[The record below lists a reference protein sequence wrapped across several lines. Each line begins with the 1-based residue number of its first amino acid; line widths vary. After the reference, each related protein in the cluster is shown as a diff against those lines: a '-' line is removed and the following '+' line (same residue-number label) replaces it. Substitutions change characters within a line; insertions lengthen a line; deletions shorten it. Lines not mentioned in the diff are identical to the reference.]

1 MEENIWPLYH
11 SPIEY
16 SHMKIRRKSRFAPEV
31 FTHSLNDIMFFLL
44 LFFLIIST
52 MSNPNVIK
60 LMLPK
65 ASATQQMYK
74 KQITLSIDENKV
86 YYIDKEPIPFDRLE
100 MQLQSIFAGVEER
113 TIVLRVD
120 KNLAVQDLVEVL
132 ELGAKQDIKMVM
144 ATAK

>member
-1 MEENIWPLYH
+1 
-11 SPIEY
+11 
-16 SHMKIRRKSRFAPEV
+16 MKIRRKSRFAPEV

-74 KQITLSIDENKV
+74 KQITLSVDDKKA
-86 YYIDKEPIPFDRLE
+86 YFIDKEPIPFDRLE
-100 MQLQSIFAGVEER
+100 TELQNIFANVEER
-113 TIVLRVD
+113 TVVLRVD
-120 KNLAVQDLVEVL
+120 KNLAVQDLVDVL
-132 ELGAKQDIKMVM
+132 EIGAKNDIKMVM

>member
-1 MEENIWPLYH
+1 
-11 SPIEY
+11 
-16 SHMKIRRKSRFAPEV
+16 MKIRRKSRFAPEV

-74 KQITLSIDENKV
+74 KQITLSIDDQKV
-86 YYIDKEPIPFDRLE
+86 YYIDKQPIPFDGLE
-100 MQLQSIFAGVEER
+100 AELQSIFAGVEDR

-120 KNLAVQDLVEVL
+120 KNLAVQDLVDVL

>member
-1 MEENIWPLYH
+1 
-11 SPIEY
+11 
-16 SHMKIRRKSRFAPEV
+16 MKIRRKSRFAPEV

-74 KQITLSIDENKV
+74 KQITLSVDDKKA
-86 YYIDKEPIPFDRLE
+86 YFIDKEPIPFDRLE
-100 MQLQSIFAGVEER
+100 AELQNIFANVEEK

-120 KNLAVQDLVEVL
+120 KNLAVQDLVDVL
-132 ELGAKQDIKMVM
+132 EIGAKNDIKMVM

>member
-1 MEENIWPLYH
+1 
-11 SPIEY
+11 
-16 SHMKIRRKSRFAPEV
+16 MKIRRKSRFAPEV
-31 FTHSLNDIMFFLL
+31 FTSSLSDIMFFLM

-74 KQITLSIDENKV
+74 KQITLSIDDKKV
-86 YYIDKEPIPFDRLE
+86 YYIDKTPYQFEQLE
-100 MQLQSIFAGVEER
+100 TELRNLFEGVEER

-120 KNLAVQDLVEVL
+120 KNLAVQDLVDVL

>member
-1 MEENIWPLYH
+1 
-11 SPIEY
+11 
-16 SHMKIRRKSRFAPEV
+16 MKIRRKSRFAPEV

-74 KQITLSIDENKV
+74 KQITLSIDDKKV
-86 YYIDKEPIPFDRLE
+86 YYIDKEPIPFERLE
-100 MQLQSIFAGVEER
+100 TELQTIFAGVEDR

-120 KNLAVQDLVEVL
+120 KNLAVQDLVDVL

>member
-1 MEENIWPLYH
+1 
-11 SPIEY
+11 
-16 SHMKIRRKSRFAPEV
+16 MKIRRKSRFAPEV
-31 FTHSLNDIMFFLL
+31 FTSSLSDIMFFLM

-60 LMLPK
+60 LLLPK

-74 KQITLSIDENKV
+74 KQITLSIDDKKV
-86 YYIDKEPIPFDRLE
+86 YYIDKTPFAFDQLE
-100 MQLQSIFAGVEER
+100 AELQTIFTGVEER

-120 KNLAVQDLVEVL
+120 KNLAVQDLVDVL

>member
-1 MEENIWPLYH
+1 
-11 SPIEY
+11 
-16 SHMKIRRKSRFAPEV
+16 MKIRRKARFAPEV

-74 KQITLSIDENKV
+74 KQITLSIDDKKV
-86 YYIDKEPIPFDRLE
+86 YYIDKTPIPFEQLE
-100 MQLQSIFAGVEER
+100 AELKTIFEGVEER

-120 KNLAVQDLVEVL
+120 KNLAVQDLVDVL

>member
-1 MEENIWPLYH
+1 
-11 SPIEY
+11 
-16 SHMKIRRKSRFAPEV
+16 MKIRRKSRFAPEV

-74 KQITLSIDENKV
+74 KQITLSVDENKA
-86 YYIDKEPIPFDRLE
+86 YFIDKEPIPFENLE
-100 MQLQSIFAGVEER
+100 AQLQTIFANVEER
-113 TIVLRVD
+113 TVVLRVD
-120 KNLAVQDLVEVL
+120 KNLAVQDLVDVL
-132 ELGAKQDIKMVM
+132 EIGAKNDIKMVM

>member
-1 MEENIWPLYH
+1 
-11 SPIEY
+11 
-16 SHMKIRRKSRFAPEV
+16 MKIRRKSRFAPEV
-31 FTHSLNDIMFFLL
+31 FTSSLSDIMFFLM

-74 KQITLSIDENKV
+74 KQITLSVDDKKV
-86 YYIDKEPIPFDRLE
+86 YYIDKEPIPFDQLE
-100 MQLQSIFAGVEER
+100 TQLQTLFAGVEER
-113 TIVLRVD
+113 TVILRVD
-120 KNLAVQDLVEVL
+120 KNLAVQDLVDVL
-132 ELGAKQDIKMVM
+132 EVGAKQDIKMVM

>member
-1 MEENIWPLYH
+1 M
-11 SPIEY
+11 
-16 SHMKIRRKSRFAPEV
+16 
-31 FTHSLNDIMFFLL
+31 FTSSLSDIMFFLM

-74 KQITLSIDENKV
+74 KQITLSIDDKKV
-86 YYIDKEPIPFDRLE
+86 YYIDKEPIPFDQLE
-100 MQLQSIFAGVEER
+100 TQLQTLFAGVEDR

-120 KNLAVQDLVEVL
+120 KNLAVQDLVDVL
-132 ELGAKQDIKMVM
+132 EVGAKQDIKMVM

>member
-1 MEENIWPLYH
+1 
-11 SPIEY
+11 
-16 SHMKIRRKSRFAPEV
+16 MKIRRKSRFAPEV

-74 KQITLSIDENKV
+74 KQITLSVDDKKA
-86 YYIDKEPIPFDRLE
+86 YFIDKEPIPFDRLE
-100 MQLQSIFAGVEER
+100 VELQNIFANVEER
-113 TIVLRVD
+113 TVVLRVD
-120 KNLAVQDLVEVL
+120 KNLAVQDLVDVL
-132 ELGAKQDIKMVM
+132 EIGAKNDIKMVM

>member
-1 MEENIWPLYH
+1 
-11 SPIEY
+11 
-16 SHMKIRRKSRFAPEV
+16 MKIRRKSRFAPEV
-31 FTHSLNDIMFFLL
+31 FTSSLSDIMFFLM

-74 KQITLSIDENKV
+74 KQITLSIDDKKV
-86 YYIDKEPIPFDRLE
+86 YYIDKTPYQFEQLE
-100 MQLQSIFAGVEER
+100 TELRNLFAGVEER

-120 KNLAVQDLVEVL
+120 KNLAVQDLVDVL

>member
-1 MEENIWPLYH
+1 
-11 SPIEY
+11 
-16 SHMKIRRKSRFAPEV
+16 MKIRRKSRFAPEV

-74 KQITLSIDENKV
+74 KQITLSVDDKKA
-86 YYIDKEPIPFDRLE
+86 YFIDKEPIPFDRLE
-100 MQLQSIFAGVEER
+100 AELQNIFANVEEK

-120 KNLAVQDLVEVL
+120 KNLAVQDLVDVL
-132 ELGAKQDIKMVM
+132 ELGAKNDIKMVM

>member
-1 MEENIWPLYH
+1 
-11 SPIEY
+11 
-16 SHMKIRRKSRFAPEV
+16 MKIRRKSRFAPEV
-31 FTHSLNDIMFFLL
+31 FTSSLNDIMFFLL

-74 KQITLSIDENKV
+74 KQITLSVDDKKV
-86 YYIDKEPIPFDRLE
+86 YYIDKEPVPFEQLE
-100 MQLQSIFAGVEER
+100 MKLQELFAGVEER

-120 KNLAVQDLVEVL
+120 KELAVQDLVDVL

>member
-1 MEENIWPLYH
+1 
-11 SPIEY
+11 
-16 SHMKIRRKSRFAPEV
+16 MKIRRKSRFAPEV
-31 FTHSLNDIMFFLL
+31 FTSSLNDIMFFLL

-74 KQITLSIDENKV
+74 KQITLSIDDKKV
-86 YYIDKEPIPFDRLE
+86 YYIDKEPIPFDQLE
-100 MQLQSIFAGVEER
+100 TQLQSLFAGVEDR
-113 TIVLRVD
+113 TIILRVD
-120 KNLAVQDLVEVL
+120 KNLAVQDLVDVL

>member
-1 MEENIWPLYH
+1 
-11 SPIEY
+11 
-16 SHMKIRRKSRFAPEV
+16 MKIRRKSRFAPEV

-74 KQITLSIDENKV
+74 KQITLSVDEHKA
-86 YYIDKEPIPFDRLE
+86 YFIDKEPVPFDNLE
-100 MQLQSIFAGVEER
+100 TQLQSIFAGVEER
-113 TIVLRVD
+113 TVVLRVD
-120 KNLAVQDLVEVL
+120 KNLAVQDLVDVL
-132 ELGAKQDIKMVM
+132 EIGAKNDIKMVM

>member
-1 MEENIWPLYH
+1 
-11 SPIEY
+11 
-16 SHMKIRRKSRFAPEV
+16 MKIRRKSRFAPEV

-74 KQITLSIDENKV
+74 KQITLSVDEHKA
-86 YYIDKEPIPFDRLE
+86 YFIDKEPVPFDNLE
-100 MQLQSIFAGVEER
+100 TQLQTIFAGVEER
-113 TIVLRVD
+113 TVVLRVD
-120 KNLAVQDLVEVL
+120 KNLAVQDLVDVL
-132 ELGAKQDIKMVM
+132 EIGAKNDIKMVM